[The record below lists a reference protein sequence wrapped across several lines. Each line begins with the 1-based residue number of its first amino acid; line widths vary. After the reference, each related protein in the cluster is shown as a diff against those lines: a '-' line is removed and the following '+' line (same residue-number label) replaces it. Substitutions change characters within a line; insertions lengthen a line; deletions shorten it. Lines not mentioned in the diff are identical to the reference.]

1 MNRSQIKSLL
11 KQIKE
16 EVKKEEVTDMRIF
29 VHECIEQCEN
39 DDELQREE
47 KDKHYSLVNGEV
59 VVQPVWRPNIGD
71 KVIDDEYI

>member
-11 KQIKE
+11 RQIKDT
-16 EVKKEEVTDMRIF
+16 VKEEEVTAMRIF

-39 DDELQREE
+39 DDELKREE

-59 VVQPVWRPNIGD
+59 VFQPVWRPNIGD
-71 KVIDDEYI
+71 KVIDADI

>member
-29 VHECIEQCEN
+29 VHECIELCEN

-47 KDKHYSLVNGEV
+47 KDKHYSLVKGEV

-71 KVIDDEYI
+71 KVIDKY

>member
-47 KDKHYSLVNGEV
+47 KDKHYSLVNGKV

-71 KVIDDEYI
+71 KVIDEY